1 MKASTFAIA
10 LSASLALAGSAYAA
24 AGETPLGNCYNKVI
38 TSCNG
43 TAHPGSC
50 ADAAMDACDEEFG
63 HSVGGSKLG
72 LSAAKPVRKSLL
84 LPAVQA
90 AR

>member
-38 TSCNG
+38 TSCNN
-43 TAHPGSC
+43 TAHPSSC
-50 ADAAMDACDEEFG
+50 ADAAMDACDKEFG
-63 HSVGGSKLG
+63 NQTGGATLG
-72 LSAAKPVRKSLL
+72 FSAAKPTRKTLL